1 MLFAALVPAGAGCGG
16 TSSSMQTQRPAA
28 PAQTHQRSKPAVHR
42 TGPPVAIRKTSYGRI
57 LVDGRGRA
65 LYLFTHDPVR
75 GKSRCYGACAT
86 AWPPYVGHGAPQARG
101 KVVQSKLATVVRSD
115 GKKQVTYAGHP
126 LYYYMGDRQPGQ
138 VLCQAATEYGGTW
151 YVVEG
156 DGTPVL

>member
-1 MLFAALVPAGAGCGG
+1 MP
-16 TSSSMQTQRPAA
+16 P
-28 PAQTHQRSKPAVHR
+28 VHR
-42 TGPPVAIRKTSYGRI
+42 TGPPVAIRKTNYGRI

-86 AWPPYVGHGAPQARG
+86 AWPPYVGRGAPQARG
-101 KVVQSKLATVVRSD
+101 KVVQGKLATVVRSD

-126 LYYYMGDRQPGQ
+126 LYYYVGDRQPGQ

-151 YVVEG
+151 YVVKG
-156 DGTPVL
+156 DGSPVR